1 MTFFTAIRFSM
12 CLSLPTPSLLSFC
25 RDPLL
30 QPLST
35 STSSTTWE
43 LPVEVHVGHWASLAA
58 LRLKVSFI
66 DCNAPS

>member
-58 LRLKVSFI
+58 LCLKVSYI
-66 DCNAPS
+66 DCNAPG